1 MNLFVHY
8 SLSQSLILQFL
19 FLISSYDKELL
30 LSYIKDLCTNSFTPI
45 DRLFLLL
52 GKEAL
57 SGYM

>member
-30 LSYIKDLCTNSFTPI
+30 LSYIED
-45 DRLFLLL
+45 FLSILL
-52 GKEAL
+52 SAYL
-57 SGYM
+57 IVCLLMYPY